1 MNTTSS
7 TMGAGVSLEPSEFEV
22 MIGESV
28 QRLFSDNID
37 AALLRNIDAGQWPAE
52 LWQLLDDAGLPLALC
67 TAEAGGSDVQWSD
80 VYPVLAG
87 IGRWSVPLPLAE
99 TMIAAALLDRAGM
112 PVPQGPITIA
122 EAGLATRVVGVEEK
136 ISGVLHGVAWAR
148 ACGYALVPIAG
159 ASGAHQLA
167 LVNLRGAGVRVVPGA
182 NMAGEPR
189 DELRL
194 DAVTVDA
201 LFDNPLPALEQ
212 PLFVL
217 GAMARSAMLVGALER
232 ALELT
237 VQYTNERVQFGKPLS
252 KNQVIQHGLAVAA
265 SEMVAAKVATRA
277 AFASLEAALQART
290 TTFDVAVAKVRAG
303 QAASRLAAVVHQFHG
318 AIGFTQEHVLHHTTL
333 RLWSWRQ
340 EFGGDATWARALG
353 RAAIAQGAAAFW
365 PSMTER
371 SLKPAL
377 QG

>member
-7 TMGAGVSLEPSEFEV
+7 ARGAGVSLEPSDFEV

-28 QRLFSDNID
+28 ERLFSDHVD
-37 AALLRNIDAGQWPAE
+37 VSLLRSTGAEQWPAD
-52 LWQLLDDAGLPLALC
+52 LWKLIDDAGLPLALC
-67 TAEAGGSDVQWSD
+67 GAEEGGSEVQWSD

-99 TMIAAALLDRAGM
+99 TMIAAFLLSRAGK
-112 PVPQGPITIA
+112 PVPKGPITIA
-122 EAGLATRVVGVEEK
+122 EAGQATGVVGAEGK
-136 ISGVLHGVAWAR
+136 ISGVLHGVAWAT
-148 ACGYALVPIAG
+148 ACGYALVPVTC
-159 ASGAHQLA
+159 ASGSRALA
-167 LVNLRGAGVRVVPGA
+167 LISLSDAGVRVVPGA

-189 DELRL
+189 DQLRL
-194 DAVTVDA
+194 DGVAADA
-201 LFDNPLPALEQ
+201 LFDNPLPALEH
-212 PLFVL
+212 PLLVL

-232 ALELT
+232 ALEMT
-237 VQYTNERVQFGKPLS
+237 VQYTTERVQFGKPLS
-252 KNQVIQHGLAVAA
+252 KNQVIQHGLAVSA
-265 SEMVAAKVATRA
+265 SEMVAAKVATRV
-277 AFASLEAALQART
+277 AFASLEAELQART

-303 QAASRLAAVVHQFHG
+303 QAASRLAAVAHQFHG
-318 AIGFTQEHVLHHTTL
+318 AIGFTQEHGLHHTTL

-353 RAAIAQGAAAFW
+353 RAAIAQGAEAFW

-371 SLKPAL
+371 SLQPVV